1 MSDDQRA
8 EDRANLALQR
18 LRHTITTGA
27 VPPPAAALR
36 RHVRRR
42 VHARRATA
50 GGLAAVAVA
59 AVAVS
64 GGLLERPTA
73 GQPPAASG
81 GIDQVDWTTA
91 TIDLPPLDGCPSGLV
106 EFVPEAE
113 FEAPRD
119 EINREEWEYA
129 DAIAPPAGFPA
140 VALYP
145 YMPPAFGDLT
155 GDGEP
160 EAVLSALCHPTARD
174 HGFQRLLVVGSGP
187 DGELTGLGWVTPA
200 TDPPAQVWVD
210 FRGYWVTGDG
220 RLLIDAAQHSYPEPP
235 PDGGLAYPPG
245 YALSYRWD
253 GQRLVDEGPAAEYSP
268 VLTEDGQTAG
278 PPVRLGPVADGL
290 GCFDA
295 ELRFTLS
302 ATTSLPALPDADFSG
317 SGEAEAGGH
326 TYQLRPNGHR
336 LDLFDLDG
344 SGERKLL
351 VAIEC
356 DRTAGGRAEGLAV
369 FEPAGDGWQGVAVL
383 PSPTEPS
390 QHYLERWLQA
400 GQDLTLSWSYER
412 CAGCDH
418 NLSAE
423 QRYRWTGDELVPVGD
438 RLGD

>member
-1 MSDDQRA
+1 MNDDDRA
-8 EDRANLALQR
+8 EDLANSALQR

-36 RHVRRR
+36 RHASRR
-42 VHARRATA
+42 VHARRAMA
-50 GGLAAVAVA
+50 GGLAAIAVA
-59 AVAVS
+59 AVAL
-64 GGLLERPTA
+64 GGDLLERPTA
-73 GQPPAASG
+73 DPPAATFD

-91 TIDLPPLDGCPSGLV
+91 TVDLPPSDGCPSGRV
-106 EFVPEAE
+106 EFVPADE

-119 EINREEWEYA
+119 EVNRRRWEYS

-145 YMPPAFGDLT
+145 EMPPAYGDLT

-160 EAVLSALCHPTARD
+160 EAVLWALCHPTLD
-174 HGFQRLLVVGSGP
+174 DVSERLLVVGNGP
-187 DGELTGLGWVTPA
+187 DGELTGLGWVAPPTDLPA
-200 TDPPAQVWVD
+200 EVWVT
-210 FRGYWVTGDG
+210 FRAYWVTGDG
-220 RLLIDAAQHSYPEPP
+220 RLLVDAAQHAFPDPP

-253 GQRLVDEGPAAEYSP
+253 GQRLVDEGPAADYPP

-302 ATTSLPALPDADFSG
+302 ATIELPRQPDLDFSG
-317 SGEAEAGGH
+317 GGVAEAGGH
-326 TYQLRPNGHR
+326 TYRFRPNHHR
-336 LDLFDLDG
+336 MDLFDLDG

-351 VAIEC
+351 VTIEC
-356 DRTAGGRAEGLAV
+356 DRTAGGRVEGLAV
-369 FEPAGDGWQGVAVL
+369 FDPAGGGWQGVAVL

-390 QHYLERWLQA
+390 QHYLVDWRLD
-400 GQDLTLSWSYER
+400 GQDLVVSWSYER
-412 CAGCDH
+412 CPGCDH
-418 NLSAE
+418 YRAAE
-423 QRYRWTGDELVPVGD
+423 QRYRWTGDELVPVD
-438 RLGD
+438 D